1 MIDKRLRLMTD
12 LHLKFL
18 GSICLAIL
26 IIILIVGLWPF
37 NFFPK
42 NKVTWLPDK
51 NGVCFPG
58 QSMILSLDPL
68 NDPQQSLL
76 NKKTI
81 TIEILIRPTEEPQ
94 GDINRILSMYD
105 EKSSEITFLSQWK
118 KHLIIRSRTKRTDAN
133 RWYRE
138 IGIDD
143 AFRKEQDYLLSVV
156 SGKEG
161 TTLYINGQ
169 PVKTYPR
176 HHLLDSITS
185 KKVSFILGNS
195 PVGKHS
201 WKGRVME
208 LAIYNRSF
216 TPEEIF
222 EHYQSY
228 LENNFTMSSKKEEG
242 HIGLYLFNEK
252 LGATV
257 HDYSNLN
264 NHLTIPAI
272 FRPVQ
277 RIILAL
283 PGQDFRWDKSFVQDT
298 IVNLLGFVPVGFFFT
313 AFLLKAGNWKRRT
326 IYIVVA
332 AAGFV
337 ISLAIELLQ
346 IYLPSRNSQLND
358 VICNA
363 VGTVLGILILHL
375 LMQNKKI
382 HL

>member
-298 IVNLLGFVPVGFFFT
+298 VINLLGFIPVGFFFT
-313 AFLLKAGNWKRRT
+313 AFLLKAGHWKRMT
-326 IYIVVA
+326 IYIGVA
-332 AAGFV
+332 AAGFM